1 MTKVTIND
9 TEYESEDF
17 NKDQNDILRELQN
30 NQSVLANV
38 QWQLHSLNVLKDLLT
53 EKLKRSLDAN
63 EKVETNND

>member
-38 QWQLHSLNVLKDLLT
+38 QWQLHSLNVT
-53 EKLKRSLDAN
+53 Y
-63 EKVETNND
+63 

>member
-17 NKDQNDILRELQN
+17 NKDQNAILRELQN